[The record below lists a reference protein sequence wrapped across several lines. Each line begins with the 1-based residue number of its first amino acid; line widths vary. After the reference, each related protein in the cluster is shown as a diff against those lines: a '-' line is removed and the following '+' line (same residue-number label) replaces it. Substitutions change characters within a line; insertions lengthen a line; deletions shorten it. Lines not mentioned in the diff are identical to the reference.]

1 MSPRSFEFRL
11 CSRHSAPDRSSSDL
25 EVAWRHPS
33 GHWEAQ
39 HPDLTTPGF
48 RLYLLS
54 LLLCQHHYLVANA
67 LERNLPLRQVEGR
80 FSVTTTADWII
91 EAVDGSFTMELDPAR
106 AADEDAQ
113 APADAAAIEYIRER
127 MRLCPVSRNLR
138 EGVRK
143 SISLDVR
150 T

>member
-1 MSPRSFEFRL
+1 MSARSFEFRL
-11 CSRHSAPDRSSSDL
+11 RSRHSAPDRSRSDL
-25 EVAWRHPS
+25 EVAWLHPS
-33 GHWEAQ
+33 GRWEAQ
-39 HPDLTTPGF
+39 QPDLTTPGF

-67 LERNLPLRQVEGR
+67 LERHLPLQQVEGL

-91 EAVDGSFTMELDPAR
+91 EAVEGSFTIRLDPAR
-106 AADEDAQ
+106 GADEQ
-113 APADAAAIEYIRER
+113 ADADGAAIEYIRER

-138 EGVRK
+138 EGVAKR
-143 SISLDVR
+143 ISLDVS